1 MLIAVF
7 GGMFLVLLLGIPI
20 AASIG
25 FSCLAFVPW
34 IPGGLD
40 RVMFFVGQ
48 RMVVTADS
56 FTLLALP
63 FFILA
68 GTLMS
73 HGGIAKKLTDLAEA
87 VAGDFPGG
95 LGIAGIV
102 ACMFFGAVSG
112 SGPATVAA
120 IGTVILPAM
129 LNRGYDAGFSAGL
142 MACAGGIGVLIPP
155 SVPMIVYGVNSGA
168 SITDLFIAGF
178 TPGILVGLL
187 LMIPTIYIARKKG
200 YAGKP
205 REGGFGWI
213 MKRVWQAKAA
223 LLMPLI
229 ILGGIYTGIFTPTEA
244 GIVAVA
250 YAIVLGFATRGLSFE
265 GLCKAMI
272 EAAVITGS
280 CIFLMGAASAF
291 AKLLH
296 MKDVPNLISNMIFSF
311 TTSKYLILLL
321 FNIVFLLG
329 GMFIDTLSNILIFCP
344 IFLPLAQ
351 KIGVDPIH
359 FGTFVVTNLALGMV
373 TPPMGVDLFVASN
386 ICKTPFEK
394 VLRGSIP
401 FMLWN
406 LAAVL
411 LITYFPMLSLW
422 PLVLF
427 K

>member
-7 GGMFLVLLLGIPI
+7 GGMFLALLLSIPI

-73 HGGIAKKLTDLAEA
+73 HGGIAKKLTDLAE
-87 VAGDFPGG
+87 VIAGDFPGG
-95 LGIAGIV
+95 LGIAAIV
-102 ACMFFGAVSG
+102 ACIFFGAVSG

-120 IGTVILPAM
+120 IGTLILPAM
-129 LNRGYDAGFSAGL
+129 ISRGYGVGFSGGL
-142 MACAGGIGVLIPP
+142 LACAGGIGVLIPP
-155 SVPMIVYGVNSGA
+155 SVPMIVYGVNSGV
-168 SITDLFIAGF
+168 SITDLFIAGLF
-178 TPGILVGLL
+178 PGILVGIS
-187 LMIPTIYIARKKG
+187 LMVPVIYISRKQG
-200 YAGKP
+200 YVGMSWAGGASWMLG
-205 REGGFGWI
+205 RIWH
-213 MKRVWQAKAA
+213 AKSA
-223 LLMPLI
+223 LLMPMI

-250 YAIVLGFATRGLSFE
+250 YAIALGFGTGGLSFK
-265 GLCKAMI
+265 GLCTAMV
-272 EAAVITGS
+272 EAAIITGS

-291 AKLLH
+291 ARLLH
-296 MKDVPNLISNMIFSF
+296 MKDVPNLISTLIFSL
-311 TTSKYLILLL
+311 TTDKYLILLL
-321 FNIVFLLG
+321 FNIVFLIG

-344 IFLPLAQ
+344 IFLPLAL

-359 FGTFVVTNLALGMV
+359 FGTFVVANLALGMA

-394 VLRGSIP
+394 VLRGSLP
-401 FMLWN
+401 FVLWN
-406 LAAVL
+406 LTAVL
-411 LITYFPMLSLW
+411 LITYVPMLSLW
-422 PLVLF
+422 PLHF
-427 K
+427 FR

>member
-7 GGMFLVLLLGIPI
+7 GGMFLALLLSIPI

-25 FSCLAFVPW
+25 YSCLAFIPW

-73 HGGIAKKLTDLAEA
+73 HGGIARKLTDLAEA

-95 LGIAGIV
+95 LGIAAIV

-120 IGTVILPAM
+120 IGTVMLPAM
-129 LNRGYDAGFSAGL
+129 LERGYSVGFSGGL
-142 MACAGGIGVLIPP
+142 VACAGGIGVLIPP
-155 SVPMIVYGVNSGA
+155 SVPMIVYGVNSGV
-168 SITDLFIAGF
+168 SITDLFLAGLF
-178 TPGILVGLL
+178 PGIIVGFF
-187 LMIPTIYIARKKG
+187 LMVPAIYISRKNG

-205 REGGFGWI
+205 REGGTAWVL
-213 MKRVWQAKAA
+213 KKAWEAKSA
-223 LLMPLI
+223 LLMPII
-229 ILGGIYTGIFTPTEA
+229 ILGGIYTGVFTPTEA

-250 YAIVLGFATRGLSFE
+250 YAIILGFLTGGLSWRGL
-265 GLCKAMI
+265 LMAMV
-272 EAAVITGS
+272 EAAIITGS

-296 MKDVPNLISNMIFSF
+296 MKDVPNLISSMIFSF
-311 TTSKYLILLL
+311 TTNKYLILLL
-321 FNIVFLLG
+321 FNVVFLIG

-344 IFLPLAQ
+344 IFLPLAL

-359 FGTFVVTNLALGMV
+359 FGTFIVANLALGMA
-373 TPPMGVDLFVASN
+373 TPPMGVNLFVASN

-411 LITYFPMLSLW
+411 LITYVPMISLW
-422 PLVLF
+422 PLKLF
-427 K
+427 R

>member
-1 MLIAVF
+1 MLLAVF
-7 GGMFLVLLLGIPI
+7 GGMLLALLLSIPI
-20 AASIG
+20 AAAIG
-25 FSCLAFVPW
+25 FSCLAFIPW
-34 IPGGLD
+34 IPGGID

-73 HGGIAKKLTDLAEA
+73 HGGIAQKLTDLAEA

-95 LGIAGIV
+95 LGISAIV

-120 IGTVILPAM
+120 IGTIILPAM
-129 LNRGYDAGFSAGL
+129 IARGYDVGFSGGL

-155 SVPMIVYGVNSGA
+155 SVPMIVYGVNCGV

-178 TPGILVGLL
+178 FPGIVVGLF
-187 LMIPTIYIARKKG
+187 LMIPAFYISKKKG

-205 REGGFGWI
+205 REGGFIWI
-213 MKRVWQAKAA
+213 LKIIWQAKSA
-223 LLMPLI
+223 LLMPFI
-229 ILGGIYTGIFTPTEA
+229 ILGGIYSGIFTPTEA
-244 GIVAVA
+244 GIVAVF
-250 YAIVLGFATRGLSFE
+250 YAVVLGFATRGLSIK
-265 GLCKAMI
+265 GLCRAMV
-272 EAAVITGS
+272 EAAIITGS
-280 CIFLMGAASAF
+280 CLFLMGTASAF
-291 AKLLH
+291 AKLIH
-296 MKDVPNLISNMIFSF
+296 MKDVPSLISSLIFSF
-311 TTSKYLILLL
+311 TTNKYFILFL
-321 FNIVFLLG
+321 FNVIFLVG

-344 IFLPLAQ
+344 IFLPLAL

-359 FGTFVVTNLALGMV
+359 FGVFVVANLALGMA

-394 VLRGSIP
+394 VLRGSVP
-401 FMLWN
+401 FMIWN
-406 LAAVL
+406 FAAVL
-411 LITYFPMLSLW
+411 LITYMPFLSLW
-422 PLVLF
+422 PLQLF

>member
-1 MLIAVF
+1 MLLTIF
-7 GGMFLVLLLGIPI
+7 GGMFLALLLSIPI
-20 AASIG
+20 AAAIG
-25 FSCLAFVPW
+25 FSCLAFIPW
-34 IPGGLD
+34 IPGGID

-73 HGGIAKKLTDLAEA
+73 HGGIARKLTDLAEA

-95 LGIAGIV
+95 LGISAIV

-120 IGTVILPAM
+120 IGTIILPAM
-129 LNRGYDAGFSAGL
+129 IERGYDVGFSGGL

-155 SVPMIVYGVNSGA
+155 SVPMIVYGVNCGV
-168 SITDLFIAGF
+168 SITDLFIAGLF
-178 TPGILVGLL
+178 PGVVVGLF
-187 LMIPTIYIARKKG
+187 LMIPVFYISKKKG

-205 REGGFGWI
+205 RKGGFVWI
-213 MKRVWQAKAA
+213 LKTVWQAKAA
-223 LLMPLI
+223 LLMPFI
-229 ILGGIYTGIFTPTEA
+229 ILGGIYSGIFTPTEA
-244 GIVAVA
+244 GIVAVS
-250 YAIVLGFATRGLSFE
+250 YAIVLGFVTKGLSVK
-265 GLCKAMI
+265 GLCSAMV
-272 EAAVITGS
+272 EAAIITGS
-280 CIFLMGAASAF
+280 CLFLMGTASAF
-291 AKLLH
+291 AKLIH
-296 MKDVPNLISNMIFSF
+296 MKDVPNLISSLIFSL
-311 TTSKYLILLL
+311 TTNKYLILLL
-321 FNIVFLLG
+321 FNVIFLVG

-344 IFLPLAQ
+344 IFLPLAL

-359 FGTFVVTNLALGMV
+359 FGIFVVANLALGMA

-394 VLRGSIP
+394 VLRGSVP

-406 LAAVL
+406 FAAVL
-411 LITYFPMLSLW
+411 LITYLPALSLW
-422 PLVLF
+422 PLQLF

>member
-1 MLIAVF
+1 MLTAVF
-7 GGMFLVLLLGIPI
+7 GGMFVALLLSIPI
-20 AASIG
+20 AAAIG
-25 FSCLAFVPW
+25 FSCLAFIPW

-73 HGGIAKKLTDLAEA
+73 HGGIAQKLTDLAEA

-95 LGIAGIV
+95 LGIAAIV

-120 IGTVILPAM
+120 IGTIILPAM
-129 LNRGYDAGFSAGL
+129 IARGYGVGFSGGL

-155 SVPMIVYGVNSGA
+155 SVPMIVYGVNSGV
-168 SITDLFIAGF
+168 SITDLFIASLF
-178 TPGILVGLL
+178 PGVIVGLF
-187 LMIPTIYIARKKG
+187 LMIPAYYISKKRG
-200 YAGKP
+200 YAGKA
-205 REGGFGWI
+205 REGGWSWVLKV
-213 MKRVWQAKAA
+213 MWQAKSA
-223 LLMPLI
+223 LLMPVI
-229 ILGGIYTGIFTPTEA
+229 ILGGIYSGIFTPTEA

-250 YAIVLGFATRGLSFE
+250 YAIVLGFATRGLSIK
-265 GLCKAMI
+265 GLCSAMV
-272 EAAVITGS
+272 EAAIISGS
-280 CIFLMGAASAF
+280 CIFLMGTASAF

-296 MKDVPNLISNMIFSF
+296 MKDVPNLISTMILSL
-311 TTSKYLILLL
+311 TNNKILILLL
-321 FNIVFLLG
+321 FNVVFLLG
-329 GMFIDTLSNILIFCP
+329 GMFIDTLSNILILCP
-344 IFLPLAQ
+344 IFLPLAV

-359 FGTFVVTNLALGMV
+359 FGSFVVANLALGMA
-373 TPPMGVDLFVASN
+373 TPPMGVDLFIAAN

-394 VLRGSIP
+394 VLKGSVP

-406 LAAVL
+406 LVAVL
-411 LITYFPMLSLW
+411 LITYIPALSLW
-422 PLVLF
+422 PLQFF

>member
-7 GGMFLVLLLGIPI
+7 GGMFIALLLSIPI
-20 AASIG
+20 ATAIG
-25 FSCLAFVPW
+25 FSCLAFIPW

-73 HGGIAKKLTDLAEA
+73 HGGIARKLTDLAEA
-87 VAGDFPGG
+87 IAGDFPGG
-95 LGIAGIV
+95 LGISAIV

-120 IGTVILPAM
+120 IGTIILPAM
-129 LNRGYDAGFSAGL
+129 IARGYDVGFSGGL
-142 MACAGGIGVLIPP
+142 IACAGGIGVLIPP
-155 SVPMIVYGVNSGA
+155 SVPMIVYGVNCGV
-168 SITDLFIAGF
+168 SITDLFIAGLL
-178 TPGILVGLL
+178 PGIVVGLF
-187 LMIPTIYIARKKG
+187 LMIPVFYISKKKG

-205 REGGFGWI
+205 REGGFLWI
-213 MKRVWQAKAA
+213 LKKIWQAKSA
-223 LLMPLI
+223 LLMPFI
-229 ILGGIYTGIFTPTEA
+229 ILGGIYSGVFTPTEA
-244 GIVAVA
+244 GIVAVS
-250 YAIVLGFATRGLSFE
+250 YAIILGFATRGLSLK
-265 GLCKAMI
+265 GLCDAMI
-272 EAAVITGS
+272 EAAIITGS
-280 CIFLMGAASAF
+280 CLFLMGTASAF
-291 AKLLH
+291 AKLIH
-296 MKDVPNLISNMIFSF
+296 MKDVPNLISGLIFSL
-311 TTSKYLILLL
+311 TTNKYLILLL
-321 FNIVFLLG
+321 FNVIFLVG

-344 IFLPLAQ
+344 IFLPLAL

-359 FGTFVVTNLALGMV
+359 FGIFVVANLALGMA

-401 FMLWN
+401 FILWN
-406 LAAVL
+406 FAAIL
-411 LITYFPMLSLW
+411 LITYVPALSLW
-422 PLVLF
+422 PLQLL

>member
-1 MLIAVF
+1 MLLSVF
-7 GGMFLVLLLGIPI
+7 GGMFLALLLGIPI

-25 FSCLAFVPW
+25 FSCLAFIPW
-34 IPGGLD
+34 LPGGLD
-40 RVMFFVGQ
+40 RAMFFVGQ

-87 VAGDFPGG
+87 ISGDFPGG

-120 IGTVILPAM
+120 IGAIIIPAM
-129 LNRGYDAGFSAGL
+129 LNRGYDAGYAAGL

-155 SVPMIVYGVNSGA
+155 SVPMIVYGVNCA
-168 SITDLFIAGF
+168 VSITDLFIAGF
-178 TPGILVGLL
+178 TPGIIVGLF
-187 LMIPTIYIARKKG
+187 LMVPTIQIAKKRG
-200 YAGKP
+200 YAGAP
-205 REGGFGWI
+205 RKGGLSWV
-213 MKRVWQAKAA
+213 MRRVWDARTA
-223 LLMPLI
+223 LLMPVI
-229 ILGGIYTGIFTPTEA
+229 ILGGIYSGVFTPTEA

-250 YAIVLGFATRGLSFE
+250 YAMGLGFLTRELSFN
-265 GLCKAMI
+265 GLCKAII
-272 EAAVITGS
+272 EAAIITGS
-280 CIFLMGAASAF
+280 CVFLMGAASAF

-296 MKDVPNLISNMIFSF
+296 MKDLPNLITNLIFDI
-311 TTSKYLILLL
+311 TTNKYLILLM

-344 IFLPLAQ
+344 IFLPLAV

-359 FGTFVVTNLALGMV
+359 FGIFVITNLALGMV
-373 TPPMGVDLFVASN
+373 TPPMGVDLFVAAN
-386 ICKTPFEK
+386 IAKRPFEQVMK
-394 VLRGSIP
+394 GSIP

-406 LAAVL
+406 LLAVL
-411 LITYFPMLSLW
+411 LITYLPILSLW
-422 PLVLF
+422 PLKLF
-427 K
+427 R

>member
-7 GGMFLVLLLGIPI
+7 GGMFLTLLLSIPI

-25 FSCLAFVPW
+25 FSCLAFIPW

-40 RVMFFVGQ
+40 RVMFFVAQ

-73 HGGIAKKLTDLAEA
+73 HGGIARKLTDLAEA

-95 LGIAGIV
+95 LGIAAIV

-129 LNRGYDAGFSAGL
+129 LERGYGVGFSGGL
-142 MACAGGIGVLIPP
+142 VACAGGIGVLIPP
-155 SVPMIVYGVNSGA
+155 SVPMIVYGVNSGV
-168 SITDLFIAGF
+168 SITDLFIAGLF
-178 TPGILVGLL
+178 PGIIVGLF
-187 LMIPTIYIARKKG
+187 LMVPTIYISRKRG

-205 REGGFGWI
+205 RAGGTGWV
-213 MKRVWQAKAA
+213 MKKVWEAKSA

-229 ILGGIYTGIFTPTEA
+229 ILGGIYTGVFTPTEA

-250 YAIVLGFATRGLSFE
+250 YAIILGFLTRGLSWR
-265 GLCKAMI
+265 GLCTAMI
-272 EAAVITGS
+272 EAAIITGS

-296 MKDVPNLISNMIFSF
+296 MKDVPNLISTMIFSF
-311 TTSKYLILLL
+311 TTNKYLILLM
-321 FNIVFLLG
+321 FNLVFLLG

-344 IFLPLAQ
+344 IFLPLAL

-359 FGTFVVTNLALGMV
+359 FGTFIVANLALGMV

-411 LITYFPMLSLW
+411 LITYVPMISLW
-422 PLVLF
+422 PLKFLR
-427 K
+427 